1 MPAKK
6 PIGLHDSA
14 ATKESRKSRQDGESA
29 LRPSR
34 DLPLNPPRELESTVA
49 RRVWRYLMKR
59 YSEMEAE
66 IVTSLDRDLL
76 VDYCILAGQVFELD
90 QLRAISFIARDVDT
104 VIKID
109 ARSER
114 KRAHMQ
120 KLRESLY
127 LTPRSRAGVA
137 PEKKVEEPEDAL
149 DELLNEFV
157 DHASKGNEK

>member
-1 MPAKK
+1 MPARK

-29 LRPSR
+29 LRPRR
-34 DLPLNPPRELESTVA
+34 DLPLSPPRELESTVA

-59 YSEMEAE
+59 YEEMEAE

-76 VDYCILAGQVFELD
+76 VDYCILAGQVDELD
-90 QLRAISFIARDVDT
+90 QLRSTAYKEKDIDVI
-104 VIKID
+104 VKLD

-120 KLRESLY
+120 RLRESLY

-149 DELLNEFV
+149 DDLLNEFV
-157 DHASKGNEK
+157 DHASKGNER